1 MDVIV
6 AYKNLSFLICIERN
20 NKEDCSEH
28 EQVQNVFLII
38 RATTQVV
45 ETQVC
50 LVIILHNF
58 EYE

>member
-6 AYKNLSFLICIERN
+6 AYNNLSFLICIERN
-20 NKEDCSEH
+20 HKEDCSEH

-45 ETQVC
+45 ETRVC